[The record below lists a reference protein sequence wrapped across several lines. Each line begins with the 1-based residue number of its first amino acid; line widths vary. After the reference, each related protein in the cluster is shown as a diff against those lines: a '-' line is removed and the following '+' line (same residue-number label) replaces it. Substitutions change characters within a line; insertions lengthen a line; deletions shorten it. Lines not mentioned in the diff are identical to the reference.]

1 MVHSYH
7 WHDNCT
13 MEMSGVILQVAKTS
27 LNLKGN
33 ILQKLQLPHH
43 DSISL
48 ILLVTHTVTKALL

>member
-1 MVHSYH
+1 
-7 WHDNCT
+7 
-13 MEMSGVILQVAKTS
+13 MEMSEVILQVAKTS

-48 ILLVTHTVTKALL
+48 ILLITHTVTKALL